1 MNLYGS
7 YIIKNFILE
16 EPDSEVNLSLLVNQI
31 NPKYLSLMVN
41 LLSKKNKKLSYIII
55 WILIS
60 ISSIDFNE
68 ELFIKDKN
76 IIYKISKFLGEVK
89 NDKVLTY
96 SGIYLLRN
104 ITFNNNNIKE
114 ILLNYNIFEYC
125 YEIYQ
130 KYFLFDND
138 FSHNIFKC
146 LGNFTYEPNKKFIKQ
161 YLIFITMIKPY
172 LNTKTEIKKL
182 NKYITYIYNLCC
194 LDVEVFCG
202 EILKQNI
209 YKNFIDIYP
218 FNAHNEIWDN
228 LRILILKILGK
239 LLSLDEE
246 KYSFKKLIDYGL
258 INFIDKIISSCENKN
273 DYILL
278 KNILFCI
285 NNLSLNNIT
294 YINLLYINEIYKK
307 MINIG
312 NELYKLI
319 KGNSNKINKNTYSSF
334 RELCYSFSLMIINL
348 SYKNLLPLVQRDN
361 NIIIICIIEALNI
374 FEKNENLI
382 FLCIKALYRLVKYDK
397 ILEEFDYNNIIND
410 LNCNFVEIMER
421 NGIKYSLDDYIFD
434 KRNDICQAANDLN
447 NIINS

>member
-138 FSHNIFKC
+138 
-146 LGNFTYEPNKKFIKQ
+146 
-161 YLIFITMIKPY
+161 
-172 LNTKTEIKKL
+172 
-182 NKYITYIYNLCC
+182 
-194 LDVEVFCG
+194 
-202 EILKQNI
+202 
-209 YKNFIDIYP
+209 
-218 FNAHNEIWDN
+218 
-228 LRILILKILGK
+228 
-239 LLSLDEE
+239 
-246 KYSFKKLIDYGL
+246 
-258 INFIDKIISSCENKN
+258 
-273 DYILL
+273 
-278 KNILFCI
+278 
-285 NNLSLNNIT
+285 
-294 YINLLYINEIYKK
+294 
-307 MINIG
+307 
-312 NELYKLI
+312 
-319 KGNSNKINKNTYSSF
+319 
-334 RELCYSFSLMIINL
+334 
-348 SYKNLLPLVQRDN
+348 
-361 NIIIICIIEALNI
+361 
-374 FEKNENLI
+374 
-382 FLCIKALYRLVKYDK
+382 
-397 ILEEFDYNNIIND
+397 
-410 LNCNFVEIMER
+410 
-421 NGIKYSLDDYIFD
+421 
-434 KRNDICQAANDLN
+434 
-447 NIINS
+447 